1 MTAATDGSPRSMP
14 HNSIPGL
21 QLRLNET
28 ANVFGRNS
36 QRNAVHRPSQRTAS
50 SIAARCIGHRSAVRS
65 TPLHY
70 DAFCLGGFPGQSA
83 PPAGFLQVAAETKG
97 RHFSERDDGPTF
109 IRDAPVGHP
118 GIHSIGTKTAP
129 GKRQK
134 AHLLACK
141 PKSAYFCTSNW
152 FSTRHMRMRQEPRWE
167 CSGSL
172 QLYP

>member
-1 MTAATDGSPRSMP
+1 MAAATDGSPRSMP

-50 SIAARCIGHRSAVRS
+50 SIAACCIGHRSAVRS

-70 DAFCLGGFPGQSA
+70 DAFCPARSPRQSA
-83 PPAGFLQVAAETKG
+83 PPAGFLQVAAETKE
-97 RHFSERDDGPTF
+97 RHFSERDNGPTF
-109 IRDAPVGHP
+109 IRDAPVGYP
-118 GIHSIGTKTAP
+118 EIHSIGTKTAP

-152 FSTRHMRMRQEPRWE
+152 FSTRRMRMRQEPRWE
-167 CSGSL
+167 CSGNL

>member
-1 MTAATDGSPRSMP
+1 MAAATDGSPRSMP
-14 HNSIPGL
+14 HNCIPCL

-28 ANVFGRNS
+28 AYAMRCIGLRS
-36 QRNAVHRPSQRTAS
+36 ALHRPSQRTAS

-65 TPLHY
+65 APLHY

-83 PPAGFLQVAAETKG
+83 LPAGFLQAAAETKE

-109 IRDAPVGHP
+109 IRDAPVGYP
-118 GIHSIGTKTAP
+118 EIHSIGTKTAP